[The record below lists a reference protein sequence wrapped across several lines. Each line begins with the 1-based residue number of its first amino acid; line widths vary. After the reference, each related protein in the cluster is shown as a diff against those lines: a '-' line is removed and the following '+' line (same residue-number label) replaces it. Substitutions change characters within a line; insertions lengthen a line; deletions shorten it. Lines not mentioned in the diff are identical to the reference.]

1 MGVVGEK
8 FKNNEIFVLEIAAR
22 AMKAGLEKL
31 KPLMV
36 EGDVETLAT
45 VVLGTVKGDLLYI
58 RSIL

>member
-1 MGVVGEK
+1 MVGEK
-8 FKNNEIFVLEIAAR
+8 FKNNEIYVPEIAAR